1 VWHLQQKTGYKSQEK
16 NHQVIKIMGSSR
28 HLFRIIVMQS
38 LYEKEFRDD
47 LTLDEIVKRNQEKLI
62 PDVTDID
69 FMTKLL
75 DGIAE
80 HKEQMSGYIV
90 KYAPEFPLDQIPV
103 IDKVLL
109 WMSIYEL
116 LYDPEIPPK
125 VAINEAVELGK
136 AYGGDNTSKFVNGV
150 LGSIYTDFD
159 MDNKP
164 VKETAPKKQTA
175 TPDAGGEDTE
185 TNIVESDK
193 EITL

>member
-1 VWHLQQKTGYKSQEK
+1 
-16 NHQVIKIMGSSR
+16 MGSSR
-28 HLFRIIVMQS
+28 HLFRIIAMQS

-47 LTLDEIVKRNQEKLI
+47 MTIDEVITRNVDKLI
-62 PDVTDID
+62 PDAEDLGFLHNIIAGVEKYKEETS
-69 FMTKLL
+69 KL
-75 DGIAE
+75 IE
-80 HKEQMSGYIV
+80 

-116 LYDPEIPPK
+116 LHDPDIPPK

-136 AYGGDNTSKFVNGV
+136 AYGGDNSSKFVNGV

-159 MDNKP
+159 MDHKKLSENAKKKKIEEVIET
-164 VKETAPKKQTA
+164 VKEVKVK
-175 TPDAGGEDTE
+175 DLDTE
-185 TNIVESDK
+185 E

>member
-1 VWHLQQKTGYKSQEK
+1 
-16 NHQVIKIMGSSR
+16 MGSSR
-28 HLFRIIVMQS
+28 HLFRIIAMQS

-47 LTLDEIVKRNQEKLI
+47 LSLAEIVKRNQDKLI
-62 PDVTDID
+62 PDVVDTV
-69 FMTKLL
+69 FMDKLL
-75 DGIAE
+75 AGVEE
-80 HKEQMSGYIV
+80 HKQQMCEYIV

-136 AYGGDNTSKFVNGV
+136 SYGGDNTSKFVNGV
-150 LGSIYTDFD
+150 LGSIFTDFD
-159 MDNKP
+159 MDHKV
-164 VKETAPKKQTA
+164 VKESKKKEEQPEA
-175 TPDAGGEDTE
+175 NV
-185 TNIVESDK
+185 TNDEKLIESEK